1 MFGDMI
7 NREEPEDLKKYV
19 LVGEFIYFK
28 EDVSGTW
35 TGVSF
40 EARRSILTTWK
51 IRKYSLPRELWNN
64 IFPVDL
70 PFTPVHVISKQ
81 FE

>member
-28 EDVSGTW
+28 KDVSGT
-35 TGVSF
+35 
-40 EARRSILTTWK
+40 
-51 IRKYSLPRELWNN
+51 
-64 IFPVDL
+64 
-70 PFTPVHVISKQ
+70 
-81 FE
+81 